1 MAEEKGINIPPQ
13 NLEAEQAVLGA
24 LLLEKDAVIKVA
36 DVLISEDFYHPGHA
50 LIYAAV
56 LKLFEK
62 RMPVDLV
69 TLTNVL
75 EKDKQLKDVGGA
87 SYLASL
93 TSAAPSTAN
102 IVSWAEIIRSKST
115 LRRLIAAASQI
126 MSLGYEEKEDITEI
140 LDQAESSLFA
150 VSQRFLREFFVPIK
164 EILKDSF
171 ERIDELH
178 KHKGKLRGVPTGFR
192 ELDNLLAG
200 LQTSDLIILAS
211 RPSMGKSSLAI
222 TIASF
227 AAIEHKVP
235 VGIFSLEM
243 SKDQL
248 VDRLVAPLAAVDAWK
263 LRTGNLDEDDF
274 SKIGYAYGVL
284 SEAPLFIDDSPML
297 NITELR
303 TKARR
308 LQMEHGLGLL
318 VVDYLQL
325 MEGKRRSADFN
336 RVQEIS
342 EISRNLKAVAR
353 ELNVP
358 VLALS
363 QLSRAVE
370 MRTPK
375 IPQLSDL
382 RESGCLTGDTQ
393 IMHAKTGQLF
403 TIKELAEGKMVIP
416 VLSMDKGLKL
426 ETKTMV
432 KVFSSGRKKVYKL
445 RLASGKEIK
454 ASANHPFYTIE
465 GWKRLDELK
474 AGEHLGVPSS
484 YNSHMVWDKI
494 DHFKPLGTEEVY
506 DATVPVNYNFVAN
519 DVIVHN
525 SIEQDSDVVMFIYR
539 EDYYEPKTERKNLAD
554 ILIRKHR
561 HGPVG

>member
-1 MAEEKGINIPPQ
+1 MADEKKINIPPQ

-24 LLLEKDAVIKVA
+24 LLLERDAMIKVA
-36 DVLISEDFYHPGHA
+36 DVLVPEDFYHPAHV
-50 LIYAAV
+50 LIYNAI

-69 TLTNVL
+69 TLTDAL
-75 EKDKQLKDVGGA
+75 EKTKQLKEVGGA

-93 TSAAPSTAN
+93 TSAAPSATN

-115 LRRLIAAASQI
+115 LRRLIAAASEI
-126 MSLGYEEKEDITEI
+126 LSLGYEEKEEITDI

-164 EILKDSF
+164 EILKESF

-178 KHKGKLRGVPTGFR
+178 KHKGKLRGVPTGFQS
-192 ELDNLLAG
+192 LDNLLAG
-200 LQTSDLIILAS
+200 LQASDLIILAS

-235 VGIFSLEM
+235 VGIFSMEM

-284 SEAPLFIDDSPML
+284 SEAPIFIDDSPLL

-325 MEGKRRSADFN
+325 MEGKRRSADIN

-370 MRTPK
+370 MRSPK

-382 RESGCLTGDTQ
+382 RESG
-393 IMHAKTGQLF
+393 
-403 TIKELAEGKMVIP
+403 
-416 VLSMDKGLKL
+416 
-426 ETKTMV
+426 
-432 KVFSSGRKKVYKL
+432 
-445 RLASGKEIK
+445 
-454 ASANHPFYTIE
+454 
-465 GWKRLDELK
+465 
-474 AGEHLGVPSS
+474 
-484 YNSHMVWDKI
+484 
-494 DHFKPLGTEEVY
+494 
-506 DATVPVNYNFVAN
+506 
-519 DVIVHN
+519 

-539 EDYYEPKTERKNLAD
+539 EDYYNPKTDRKNLAD

-561 HGPVG
+561 HGPVGQVELYFVPEQMTFRDIERKRGG

>member
-1 MAEEKGINIPPQ
+1 
-13 NLEAEQAVLGA
+13 
-24 LLLEKDAVIKVA
+24 
-36 DVLISEDFYHPGHA
+36 
-50 LIYAAV
+50 
-56 LKLFEK
+56 
-62 RMPVDLV
+62 
-69 TLTNVL
+69 
-75 EKDKQLKDVGGA
+75 
-87 SYLASL
+87 
-93 TSAAPSTAN
+93 
-102 IVSWAEIIRSKST
+102 
-115 LRRLIAAASQI
+115 
-126 MSLGYEEKEDITEI
+126 
-140 LDQAESSLFA
+140 
-150 VSQRFLREFFVPIK
+150 
-164 EILKDSF
+164 
-171 ERIDELH
+171 
-178 KHKGKLRGVPTGFR
+178 
-192 ELDNLLAG
+192 
-200 LQTSDLIILAS
+200 
-211 RPSMGKSSLAI
+211 
-222 TIASF
+222 
-227 AAIEHKVP
+227 
-235 VGIFSLEM
+235 SLEM

-382 RESGCLTGDTQ
+382 RESG
-393 IMHAKTGQLF
+393 
-403 TIKELAEGKMVIP
+403 
-416 VLSMDKGLKL
+416 
-426 ETKTMV
+426 
-432 KVFSSGRKKVYKL
+432 
-445 RLASGKEIK
+445 
-454 ASANHPFYTIE
+454 
-465 GWKRLDELK
+465 
-474 AGEHLGVPSS
+474 
-484 YNSHMVWDKI
+484 
-494 DHFKPLGTEEVY
+494 
-506 DATVPVNYNFVAN
+506 
-519 DVIVHN
+519 

-561 HGPVG
+561 HGPVGQVELYFVPEQMTFRDIERKRGE